1 MNVYVTSFRFS
12 PEALGVQFTNG
23 LLCWLFQVLLM
34 EATLHMLGDGEILLL
49 DVVAYSGYTFVAV
62 SIALV
67 AKVITCGYCYY
78 VVSVWKSFCMGTLF
92 VKILK
97 RILVAEVRICEKHSS
112 KRHYHLSLAFGC
124 HCSASIAVLFWKC
137 LCLIIVTNLNSC
149 VLGVA
154 FGNAISD
161 FFFF

>member
-1 MNVYVTSFRFS
+1 
-12 PEALGVQFTNG
+12 
-23 LLCWLFQVLLM
+23 M
-34 EATLHMLGDGEILLL
+34 EATLHMLGDGEIPLL

-112 KRHYHLSLAFGC
+112 KRHHLLLLVA
-124 HCSASIAVLFWKC
+124 IAQLPLLFC
-137 LCLIIVTNLNSC
+137 
-149 VLGVA
+149 
-154 FGNAISD
+154 FGNVD
-161 FFFF
+161 V